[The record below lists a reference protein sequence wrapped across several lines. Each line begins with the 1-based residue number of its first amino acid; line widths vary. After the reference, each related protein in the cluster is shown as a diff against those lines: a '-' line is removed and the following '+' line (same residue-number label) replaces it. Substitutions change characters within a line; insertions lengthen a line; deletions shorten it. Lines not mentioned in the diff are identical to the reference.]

1 MFISRYTDLAG
12 KVVLVTG
19 ASRGI
24 GFAVSQA
31 LIEVGA
37 TVIMAS
43 QSSKIFEA
51 AQSISKKNQAII
63 SPYLIN
69 VSEYSEV
76 LKLIESSVRQF
87 GKIDALINCAAIMG
101 STGPLDENDPLE
113 WANTIKVN
121 LIGTFNLMK
130 SAIIQ
135 MKMQGY
141 GSIVNFSGGGAAS
154 PSPNFSAYGC
164 SKAAVVRL
172 TETVAQ
178 ELANTLIK
186 VNVIAPGA
194 NDTDMYK
201 IFVGA
206 GGIARTVVTID
217 KPVQLALFLAS
228 NESKGIT
235 GKFIHVFDDYINF
248 MPNQIDGD
256 LFTLRRV
263 EP

>member
-1 MFISRYTDLAG
+1 MLMSGYDDLVG

-31 LIEVGA
+31 LTEVGA
-37 TVIMAS
+37 IVIMAS
-43 QSSKIFEA
+43 QTDKIFEA
-51 AQSISKKNQAII
+51 AKNISKKNLAII
-63 SPYLIN
+63 APH
-69 VSEYSEV
+69 VVDVGEYAEV
-76 LKLIESSVRQF
+76 LKLVESSVKEF

-101 STGPLDENDPLE
+101 STGPLEENDPLE
-113 WANTIKVN
+113 WAKTINVN
-121 LIGTFNLMK
+121 LIGAFNLMK
-130 SAIIQ
+130 AVIMQ
-135 MKMQGY
+135 MKMQGF

-178 ELANTLIK
+178 ELADTSIK

-201 IFVGA
+201 IFVRA
-206 GGIARTVVTID
+206 GGVARTVVTID
-217 KPVQLALFLAS
+217 KPVTLALFLAS
-228 NESKGIT
+228 NKSRGIT
-235 GKFIHVFDDYINF
+235 GKFIHVFDDYLNF
-248 MPNQIDGD
+248 IPSEIGGE

>member
-1 MFISRYTDLAG
+1 MSSYFDLAG
-12 KVVLVTG
+12 KVVLVAG

-31 LIEVGA
+31 LTQVGA
-37 TVIMAS
+37 IVIMAS
-43 QSSKIFEA
+43 QSSKIVEA
-51 AQSISKKNQAII
+51 AGKISKNNQAITV
-63 SPYLIN
+63 PHVIN
-69 VSEYSEV
+69 VGNYSEV
-76 LKLIESSVRQF
+76 LKLIELSVKQF
-87 GKIDALINCAAIMG
+87 GKIDVLINCAAIMG
-101 STGPLDENDPLE
+101 STGSLDENDPLE
-113 WANTIKVN
+113 WAKTINVN

-130 SAIIQ
+130 AVIIQ
-135 MKMQGY
+135 MKMQGH

-178 ELANTLIK
+178 ELADTTIK

-201 IFVGA
+201 IFVRA
-206 GGIARTVVTID
+206 GGVARTVVTID
-217 KPVQLALFLAS
+217 KPVNLALFLAS
-228 NESKGIT
+228 NKSKGIT
-235 GKFIHVFDDYINF
+235 GKFIHVFDDYVNF
-248 MPNQIDGD
+248 IPNQIEGD

>member
-1 MFISRYTDLAG
+1 MSGYDDLAG

-31 LIEVGA
+31 LAEVGA
-37 TVIMAS
+37 IVIMSS
-43 QSSKIFEA
+43 QTNKIFEA
-51 AQSISKKNQAII
+51 AGNISKKNSANIT
-63 SPYLIN
+63 PHVVN
-69 VSEYSEV
+69 VGNYAEV
-76 LKLIESSVRQF
+76 LKLVESSVKEF

-113 WANTIKVN
+113 WAETINVN

-130 SAIIQ
+130 ALIIQ
-135 MKMQGY
+135 MKMQGH

-178 ELANTLIK
+178 ELANTSIQ

-201 IFVGA
+201 IFVRA
-206 GGIARTVVTID
+206 GGVARTVVTID
-217 KPVQLALFLAS
+217 KPVTLALFLAS
-228 NESKGIT
+228 NKSKGIT
-235 GKFIHVFDDYINF
+235 GKFIHVFDDFLNF
-248 MPNQIDGD
+248 IPNQMEGD